1 GGSAPQGGQ
10 PPRRPQPGAPQGPQ
24 PVRRPQPQGER
35 VPNERPQGYK
45 AKNLLEEDADMD
57 FMDIE

>member
-1 GGSAPQGGQ
+1 M
-10 PPRRPQPGAPQGPQ
+10 
-24 PVRRPQPQGER
+24 RRPQPQGERVPNER

-45 AKNLLEEDADMD
+45 AKNLLEDDDMD